1 MLLCFV
7 FFWEQSPTQ
16 LISYN
21 HQDTNTSK
29 RYLPYIMKTEKFSY
43 KTRNKRAA
51 ADNPTV
57 NDYVNGE
64 KKNMIKRKFNRM
76 INRHVTFLLGTVY
89 VVF

>member
-1 MLLCFV
+1 
-7 FFWEQSPTQ
+7 
-16 LISYN
+16 
-21 HQDTNTSK
+21 
-29 RYLPYIMKTEKFSY
+29 MKTEKFSY

>member
-1 MLLCFV
+1 MSLYKILGNIQVYIFSEQRMLLCFV
-7 FFWEQSPTQ
+7 FFLEQSPTQ
-16 LISYN
+16 LISCN

-51 ADNPTV
+51 ADNPIV

-64 KKNMIKRKFNRM
+64 KK
-76 INRHVTFLLGTVY
+76 T
-89 VVF
+89 